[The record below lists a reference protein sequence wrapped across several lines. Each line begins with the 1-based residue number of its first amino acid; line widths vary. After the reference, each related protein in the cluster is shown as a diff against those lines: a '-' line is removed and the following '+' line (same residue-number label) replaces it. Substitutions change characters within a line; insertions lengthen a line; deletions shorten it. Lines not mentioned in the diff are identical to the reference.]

1 MKIGEFSRRLGVTAP
16 TVRFYEKLGV
26 IPRARRS
33 SGTRLYDQEAI
44 QSLRIVLALKRIGF
58 TLVEIKALLAGLP
71 APDARALWQRFARAK
86 LVEVEDQ
93 IAELL
98 AARRLLKQSFDCDCE
113 GLADRCRVVS
123 VADEWP
129 ASRRRNPRGKRSS
142 SIATPPRPA
151 SIRG

>member
-44 QSLRIVLALKRIGF
+44 HDLRIVLALKRLGF

-71 APDARALWQRFARAK
+71 TSDARPLWQRFARAK
-86 LVEVEDQ
+86 LVELEEQ
-93 IAELL
+93 ISQLH
-98 AARRLLKQSFDCDCE
+98 AARRLLKRSFDCDCE
-113 GLADRCRVVS
+113 GHADRCRVVA
-123 VADEWP
+123 VADERP
-129 ASRRRNPRGKRSS
+129 ASRRTTR
-142 SIATPPRPA
+142 ATPSAPA
-151 SIRG
+151 K